1 MLLPK
6 SIKYIHSMAAL
17 LFKPQTRQLLCS
29 FVFYL
34 YSENKDK
41 IFFFKKI
48 IVEANNKNK
57 NV

>member
-1 MLLPK
+1 
-6 SIKYIHSMAAL
+6 MAAL

-34 YSENKDK
+34 YSENKEK

-57 NV
+57 NM